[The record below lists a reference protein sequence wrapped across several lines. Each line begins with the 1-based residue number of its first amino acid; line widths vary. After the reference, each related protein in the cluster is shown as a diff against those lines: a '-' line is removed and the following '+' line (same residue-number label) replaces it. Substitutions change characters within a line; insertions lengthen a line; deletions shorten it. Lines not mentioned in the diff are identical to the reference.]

1 MIDEIKCR
9 YRARDICELSGKL
22 CDKCATKDPVTY
34 RYESVYDPFK
44 NITRLSILDNRGRT
58 YITSEIYG
66 QLTPIAIE
74 SYANELAIMLINK
87 GVL

>member
-9 YRARDICELSGKL
+9 YRERGICQIHGKL
-22 CDKCATKDPVTY
+22 CDKCATKDPVLY
-34 RYESVYDPFK
+34 RYESVYDPIRD
-44 NITRLSILDNRGRT
+44 ITRLSILDNRGRK

-66 QLTPIAIE
+66 QLTEIATK
-74 SYANELAIMLINK
+74 SYANELAIMLMNK